1 MEPDDGSEPRLADE
15 AVECTAP
22 FQPTPPTTIIVSCA
36 DGRFAIEDADALAA
50 LGVHETPDR
59 QTPPGGPAALL
70 ERSAATPIDDDV
82 SVRLL
87 TFLIQH
93 HRTCRI
99 LLVAHA
105 DCGHYRSMFPADSD
119 EQRFRRQLRDLCTV
133 ASDLRRRF
141 PAIEVM
147 CLYARAKGSHVA
159 IHRIIE

>member
-1 MEPDDGSEPRLADE
+1 MERDTASEPRLADE
-15 AVECTAP
+15 AVECAAT
-22 FQPTPPTTIIVSCA
+22 FQAIPPTTIIVSCA

-82 SVRLL
+82 SLRRL

-93 HRTCRI
+93 HQTRRI

-105 DCGHYRSMFPADSD
+105 DCGHYRSMFPTDSG
-119 EQRFRRQLRDLCTV
+119 EQRFRRQLLDLRAV
-133 ASDLRRRF
+133 AEDLRRRF
-141 PAIEVM
+141 PALEVT
-147 CLYARAKGSHVA
+147 CLYARARGGHVA
-159 IHRIIE
+159 IHRVIE